1 MLVPGVVHSFQGTVI
16 LKMMIMITMTMTRER
31 MSMRRSTIPER
42 HHKAVV
48 DVNKGKA

>member
-16 LKMMIMITMTMTRER
+16 LKMMITMTMTTAR
-31 MSMRRSTIPER
+31 MLMRRKHTPER